1 MSIHSTVGMSRWWR
15 KRYRRCISDARYAT
29 AGERCCTAF
38 PLRTIAVVAGVFGLF
53 LSFAHTQLFVCS
65 ASPFT
70 RCSSLGGISTV
81 PSAPKAPSTQVRHA
95 PPLHGTPSINSARL
109 PVSNPITHA
118 AQLFR
123 FHRPLNQPI
132 SVMVQNN
139 SAVRFGAFT
148 GQHRAGQ
155 VASQRL
161 KSQILPRF
169 VTLYP

>member
-1 MSIHSTVGMSRWWR
+1 MSRWWR
-15 KRYRRCISDARYAT
+15 KRYRRCISDARNAT

-38 PLRTIAVVAGVFGLF
+38 PLRTIAVVAVVFGLF

-65 ASPFT
+65 ASPST

-109 PVSNPITHA
+109 PVSNPITRA

-123 FHRPLNQPI
+123 LHRPLNQPI
-132 SVMVQNN
+132 SVMYRTT
-139 SAVRFGAFT
+139 VRCGLVHLQVSV
-148 GQHRAGQ
+148 GQSRSLHSDSK
-155 VASQRL
+155 V
-161 KSQILPRF
+161 KSFPAWLLCTP
-169 VTLYP
+169 